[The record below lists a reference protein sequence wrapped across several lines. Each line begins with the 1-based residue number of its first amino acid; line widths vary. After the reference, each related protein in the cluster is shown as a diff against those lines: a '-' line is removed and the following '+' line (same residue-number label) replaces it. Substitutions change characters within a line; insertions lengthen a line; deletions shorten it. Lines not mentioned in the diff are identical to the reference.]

1 MSLITRCPACETLF
15 KVVPDQLRISEG
27 WVRCGQCDAVFD
39 ASLHLLAA
47 PLQGAESSAAAD
59 DQTQVANFQVTTLVP
74 ETRLKLDL
82 DLDLKDSPSATA
94 DSCATDVEA
103 GSSLMILSK
112 PSLPDADAQDV
123 TQPDL
128 TAGAEFG
135 GVSFLRDHHDG
146 SFWRK
151 PLVRAIL
158 CLISLGLLLGLLAQ
172 IVVQERDRIVAME
185 PNLKPWLLQLCEPLQ
200 CTLSPWRKIEAI
212 VIESSSLTK
221 IQGDSY
227 RVNFTLKNTTTTPLA
242 VPSIELTLTDAQD
255 QPVVRRVF
263 QPVEWGVTFDTFTAG
278 FEWPAS
284 VTFSVQTGLL
294 AERVVG
300 YRLLA
305 FYP

>member
-39 ASLHLLAA
+39 ASLHLQAM
-47 PLQGAESSAAAD
+47 PVEQEQSSAALD
-59 DQTQVANFQVTTLVP
+59 DQAQVANFEVTTLVS
-74 ETRLKLDL
+74 ESQQKVDL
-82 DLDLKDSPSATA
+82 DLEISLDDGTQAEAKPSIDIDVDSATPPGTPA
-94 DSCATDVEA
+94 ET
-103 GSSLMILSK
+103 
-112 PSLPDADAQDV
+112 
-123 TQPDL
+123 
-128 TAGAEFG
+128 EFG
-135 GVSFLRDHHDG
+135 GVSFLRNQHGG

-151 PLVRAIL
+151 PLVRVAL

-172 IVVQERDRIVAME
+172 IVIQERNQIAARE

-200 CTLSPWRKIEAI
+200 CTLSPWRKIESI

-221 IQGDSY
+221 IQENSY
-227 RVNFTLKNTTTTPLA
+227 RVNFTLKNTATMPLA

-263 QPVEWGVTFDTFTAG
+263 KPVEWGVTFDTFTAG

-284 VTFSVQTGLL
+284 VAFSVQTGPL
-294 AERVVG
+294 ADRVAG

>member
-39 ASLHLLAA
+39 ASLHLQAM
-47 PLQGAESSAAAD
+47 PVEQGQSSAALD
-59 DQTQVANFQVTTLVP
+59 DQAQVANFEVTTLVS
-74 ETRLKLDL
+74 EFQQKVDL
-82 DLDLKDSPSATA
+82 DLGIDLDDTQA
-94 DSCATDVEA
+94 DTESCTV
-103 GSSLMILSK
+103 LSTQLTT
-112 PSLPDADAQDV
+112 LPDADIDSAI
-123 TQPDL
+123 PPG
-128 TAGAEFG
+128 TAAETEFG
-135 GVSFLRDHHDG
+135 GVSFLRNQHGG

-151 PLVRAIL
+151 PLVRVAL
-158 CLISLGLLLGLLAQ
+158 CLISFGFLLSLLAQ
-172 IVVQERDRIVAME
+172 IVIQERNQIAARE

-200 CTLSPWRKIEAI
+200 CTLSPWRKIESI

-221 IQGDSY
+221 IQENSY
-227 RVNFTLKNTTTTPLA
+227 RVNFTLKNTATMPLA

-263 QPVEWGVTFDTFTAG
+263 RPVEWGVTFDTFTAG

-284 VTFSVQTGLL
+284 VAFSVQTGPL
-294 AERVVG
+294 AERVAG